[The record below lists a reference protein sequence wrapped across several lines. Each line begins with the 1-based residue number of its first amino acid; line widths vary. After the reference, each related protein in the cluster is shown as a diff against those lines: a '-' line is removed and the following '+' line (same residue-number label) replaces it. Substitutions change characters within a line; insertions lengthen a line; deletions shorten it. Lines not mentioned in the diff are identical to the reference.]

1 MAVDLHPT
9 QGNISTLDTKP
20 PVNTSAVYRRQPA
33 AFRQLGYARSYSPNK
48 EADNFLPTYKPN
60 YYLLAALDALRDRE
74 STVKQG
80 LEYIEAAVV
89 SRIGNYSHP
98 NSQIDDFVQANLGNL
113 KNWVK
118 DALRT
123 ALWSG
128 SSVQEINW
136 ESKIGPKG
144 EPQTWIESLTS
155 YHPLQITLVPNDY
168 GVIKDGDT
176 VFNKVYKSGV
186 WVPLPPHKVP
196 QASKQKN
203 TDTVGNLVRLPKSKR
218 VYMAFRNEAGNV
230 YGKPLIEACLY
241 WNLYK
246 QAFTEILFKA
256 TSRYAT
262 PLIYVKVPQ
271 INTSEF
277 VTEPNGVERPKT
289 MQEQASEMM
298 EDLDNNSALVFT
310 QLSKE
315 MPVEVGALTTGNN
328 FSDSFISAIDL
339 CDDNM
344 RGLMGI
350 PNLIMKDDVSSMGSG
365 AASEVQVDKF
375 NEFIT
380 SLFDFVI
387 QNILN
392 QAILQ
397 LIQYNFD
404 ARTVPEALNPGT
416 IQCKPARN
424 TDLKTILDGIKN
436 LTELFTLNK
445 TDAERNYVK
454 DLLGFPAG

>member
-9 QGNISTLDTKP
+9 QGNISTLETKP

-33 AFRQLGYARSYSPNK
+33 AFRQLGFARSYSPNK

-60 YYLLAALDALRDRE
+60 YYLYAALAALSDRE

-80 LEYIEAAVV
+80 LEFIEHSLV

-98 NSQIDDFVQANLGNL
+98 NSQIDDFVQGNLGGL

-118 DALRT
+118 ESLRNT
-123 ALWSG
+123 LIFG
-128 SSVQEINW
+128 SSVQEINYIQ
-136 ESKIGPKG
+136 KIGPNDT
-144 EPQTWIESLTS
+144 PQVWIENLTG
-155 YHPLQITLVPNDY
+155 YHPLQVTLVPNDY

-186 WVPLPPHKVP
+186 WVPIPPHKVP

-203 TDTVGNLVRLPKSKR
+203 SDTVGSLVRLPKSKR
-218 VYMAFRNEAGNV
+218 VYMAFRSEAGNV
-230 YGKPLIEACLY
+230 YGKSLIEACLS

-271 INTSEF
+271 MDTSEF
-277 VTEPNGVERPKT
+277 ITEPDGVVRAKT

-298 EDLDNNSALVFT
+298 ADLDNNSALVFT

-365 AASEVQVDKF
+365 AASEVQVEQF
-375 NEFIT
+375 NQMIT

-387 QNILN
+387 QNILD

-404 ARTVPEALNPGT
+404 ARTVPGALHPGT

-436 LTELFTLNK
+436 LVDMFQLNK
-445 TDAERNYVK
+445 TEAERNYIK

>member
-9 QGNISTLDTKP
+9 QGNTSDLPTNP

-60 YYLLAALDALRDRE
+60 YYLLASLDALRDRE

-80 LEYIEAAVV
+80 LEFIEASVV

-113 KNWVK
+113 KTWVK

-123 ALWSG
+123 SLWAG
-128 SSVQEINW
+128 YSVQEINW
-136 ESKIGPKG
+136 MPKFG
-144 EPQTWIESLTS
+144 KNGQPQTWIDNLVS
-155 YHPLQITLVPNDY
+155 YHPLQVILVPNDY
-168 GVIKDGDT
+168 GIIKDGDS

-186 WVPLPPHKVP
+186 WVPLPAHKVP
-196 QASKQKN
+196 QTNKAKN
-203 TDTVGNLVRLPKSKR
+203 IDNVGNLVRLPKSKR
-218 VYMAFRNEAGNV
+218 LYMSFRSEGNNV
-230 YGKPLIEACLY
+230 YGKSLIEHCLY

-246 QAFTEILFKA
+246 QVFTEILWKA
-256 TSRYAT
+256 TARYAT
-262 PLIYVKVPQ
+262 PLLYVKVPQ
-271 INTSEF
+271 MDSSEF
-277 VTEPNGVERPKT
+277 VTEPDGVVRPKT

-298 EDLDNNSALVFT
+298 ADLDNNSALVFT

-350 PNLIMKDDVSSMGSG
+350 PNLIMKDNVTSMGSG
-365 AASEVQVDKF
+365 AASEVQVEQF
-375 NEFIT
+375 NQMIT

-387 QNILN
+387 QHILD
-392 QAILQ
+392 QVILQ

-404 ARTVPEALNPGT
+404 ARLIPEAYYSGS
-416 IQCKPARN
+416 IQCKPARS
-424 TDLKTILDGIKN
+424 TDLKTLLDGIKN
-436 LTELFTLNK
+436 LAELFQLNK

>member
-1 MAVDLHPT
+1 
-9 QGNISTLDTKP
+9 
-20 PVNTSAVYRRQPA
+20 
-33 AFRQLGYARSYSPNK
+33 
-48 EADNFLPTYKPN
+48 
-60 YYLLAALDALRDRE
+60 
-74 STVKQG
+74 
-80 LEYIEAAVV
+80 
-89 SRIGNYSHP
+89 
-98 NSQIDDFVQANLGNL
+98 
-113 KNWVK
+113 
-118 DALRT
+118 
-123 ALWSG
+123 
-128 SSVQEINW
+128 
-136 ESKIGPKG
+136 
-144 EPQTWIESLTS
+144 
-155 YHPLQITLVPNDY
+155 
-168 GVIKDGDT
+168 
-176 VFNKVYKSGV
+176 
-186 WVPLPPHKVP
+186 
-196 QASKQKN
+196 
-203 TDTVGNLVRLPKSKR
+203 
-218 VYMAFRNEAGNV
+218 
-230 YGKPLIEACLY
+230 
-241 WNLYK
+241 
-246 QAFTEILFKA
+246 
-256 TSRYAT
+256 
-262 PLIYVKVPQ
+262 
-271 INTSEF
+271 
-277 VTEPNGVERPKT
+277 
-289 MQEQASEMM
+289 
-298 EDLDNNSALVFT
+298 
-310 QLSKE
+310 

-404 ARTVPEALNPGT
+404 ARTVPEALHPGT